1 MSRTPALAIV
11 SNDVAGSNSLADL
24 AVSIRVE
31 HEEALWSATV
41 RVPQDYTY
49 YFHYPWNP
57 RK

>member
-1 MSRTPALAIV
+1 MSRTPALATM
-11 SNDVAGSNSLADL
+11 SSDVAGSNSLADP
-24 AVSIRVE
+24 AVVK

>member
-1 MSRTPALAIV
+1 MSRTPALAIM
-11 SNDVAGSNSLADL
+11 SNDVSGSNSLADL

-31 HEEALWSATV
+31 HEEWSATV